1 MHGNKM
7 VKVIKVKLND
17 LATSEVLVES
27 GDYLASFDLEN
38 QFFHVRL
45 ATDWFSLSTEEGL

>member
-1 MHGNKM
+1 M

-17 LATSEVLVES
+17 LATAEVLVES

-45 ATDWFSLSTEEGL
+45 ATDWFSLSSEEGL

>member
-1 MHGNKM
+1 M

-17 LATSEVLVES
+17 LATVEVLMES

-45 ATDWFSLSTEEGL
+45 ATDWFSPTEEGL